1 MKFPYG
7 LADFQA
13 LIRGQYLYLD
23 RTGYIPVFEDLGSS
37 LLFVRPRRFGKSLW
51 LKTLAAWYDV
61 RTAEHHN
68 ELFGHLEAGRGAS
81 SSAHRYFVL
90 SWNFS
95 KVPTPGSGLVRT
107 VEEVGARLES
117 YINSTLEIFSFEYA
131 RYLPAPFAA
140 TGHPLENL
148 NRLLALVR
156 ATPYR
161 LCLLIDEYDNFA
173 NELMMQDGEAYQR
186 LVGADGPFKHIM
198 KWVKAATEGE
208 GLERLLMTGVTPV
221 ALADLSSGLNMVK
234 NVSQATVLNSLCGFT
249 EAELAEVLSQLTEH
263 SRGSFNPSEALE
275 MMRVWYNGYR
285 FAPNANG
292 KVYNPTLALYFLD
305 HLQREGTY
313 PGQMLDSNLMADES
327 KLKFLAHGTASG
339 EILAETLQS
348 GRPIEISQVEDS
360 LHYSDFALQ
369 KSPKRSTVVSF
380 LYYFGMLTIE
390 NVTNRRTLNLAPPNL
405 VIQKL
410 YVEEMLRWFLEEDS
424 TSSDIEQPARE
435 LMSHG
440 RIEPLLNQIETSLL
454 PRFSARDQRWMNELA
469 IKTAFLTLL
478 FQATNYR
485 LLSEPVVHYPDEGL
499 KDGSE
504 EEPDARYGFA
514 DLVLLVRPDARNR
527 GLFDLLLELKWI
539 RPEKLGGLAPRLD
552 VLSREELAQLE
563 PIRSALDQAEE
574 QARRYRTGLLEKF
587 GKDVLQL
594 RAWAVVAIG
603 LKRLVAREVG

>member
-23 RTGYIPVFEDLGSS
+23 RTGYIPIFEDLGSS

-95 KVPTPGSGLVRT
+95 KVPTPGSGLVRS

-249 EAELAEVLSQLTEH
+249 ESELAEVLSQLAEH
-263 SRGSFNPSEALE
+263 SRGSFDTAEALE

-285 FAPNANG
+285 FAPNAEG

-305 HLQREGTY
+305 HLQREDAY
-313 PGQMLDSNLMADES
+313 PAQMLDSNLMA
-327 KLKFLAHGTASG
+327 LRWPCHWQ
-339 EILAETLQS
+339 EILGSIRPLLAETLRS
-348 GRPIEISQVEDS
+348 GRPIEISQIDDRF
-360 LHYSDFALQ
+360 HYSEFALQ
-369 KSPKRSTVVSF
+369 KSPKRSTLVSF
-380 LYYFGMLTIE
+380 LYFLGMLTIE

-410 YVEEMLRWFLEEDS
+410 YFEEMLRWFLEEDN
-424 TSSDIEQPARE
+424 TSSDDA
-435 LMSHG
+435 G
-440 RIEPLLNQIETSLL
+440 LLGTTGYLVPTPQ
-454 PRFSARDQRWMNELA
+454 
-469 IKTAFLTLL
+469 TLL
-478 FQATNYR
+478 T
-485 LLSEPVVHYPDEGL
+485 S
-499 KDGSE
+499 S
-504 EEPDARYGFA
+504 
-514 DLVLLVRPDARNR
+514 
-527 GLFDLLLELKWI
+527 
-539 RPEKLGGLAPRLD
+539 
-552 VLSREELAQLE
+552 S
-563 PIRSALDQAEE
+563 
-574 QARRYRTGLLEKF
+574 
-587 GKDVLQL
+587 
-594 RAWAVVAIG
+594 
-603 LKRLVAREVG
+603 